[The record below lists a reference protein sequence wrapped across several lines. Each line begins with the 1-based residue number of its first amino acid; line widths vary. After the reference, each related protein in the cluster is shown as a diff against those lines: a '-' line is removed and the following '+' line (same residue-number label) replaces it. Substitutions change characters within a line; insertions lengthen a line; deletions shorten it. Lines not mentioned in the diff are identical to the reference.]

1 MTLYEFLSIISP
13 VLTIV
18 VGGLLARV
26 LKGLDQR
33 IDGLDKRIDGLDKR
47 IDGVDNRLSLLEK
60 EVYFIKGLIEGKN
73 SNTPSK

>member
-33 IDGLDKRIDGLDKR
+33 IDGLDKRIDG
-47 IDGVDNRLSLLEK
+47 VDNRLSLLEK

>member
-1 MTLYEFLSIISP
+1 MTLYEFLSIVSP

-33 IDGLDKRIDGLDKR
+33 IDGLDKRIDG
-47 IDGVDNRLSLLEK
+47 IDNRLGLLEK

>member
-18 VGGLLARV
+18 VGGLLASV
-26 LKGLDQR
+26 LKGLDQ
-33 IDGLDKRIDGLDKR
+33 RIDGLDKR
-47 IDGVDNRLSLLEK
+47 IDGVDNRLSLLEQ

-73 SNTPSK
+73 SNPPSK